1 MPKWRKRCKMT
12 NPKLN
17 GLLGLARRA
26 GKVSLGHD
34 AAITQI
40 KNGKAHL
47 CFVAADASE
56 RLFTEFARAAKAF
69 GGKTP
74 LIKSEYTMVEF
85 GQVLGTKK
93 TAVLTVDDQG
103 FADGITELIGRE

>member
-1 MPKWRKRCKMT
+1 MT
-12 NPKLN
+12 DPKLN

-34 AAITQI
+34 ASLTQI
-40 KNGKAHL
+40 KNGKAYL
-47 CFVAADASE
+47 CLVAADASE
-56 RLFTEFARAAKAF
+56 RLFTEFARAEKAF
-69 GGKTP
+69 GGKMP
-74 LIKSEYTMVEF
+74 LLKSEYTMMEF

-103 FADGITELIGRE
+103 FAVRITELIGRD